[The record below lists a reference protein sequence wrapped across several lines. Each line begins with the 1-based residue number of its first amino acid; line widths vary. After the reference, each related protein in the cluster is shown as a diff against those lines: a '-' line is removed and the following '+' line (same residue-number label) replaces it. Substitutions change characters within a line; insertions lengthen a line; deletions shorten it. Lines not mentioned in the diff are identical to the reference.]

1 MECEEGLGLWSSTR
15 GVCMLREREFENL
28 EGVAKNWMPLKEDNN
43 LTFSTPLI
51 SVYLAFVFRSMRHF
65 LHFVRFA

>member
-1 MECEEGLGLWSSTR
+1 
-15 GVCMLREREFENL
+15 MLREREFENL

-51 SVYLAFVFRSMRHF
+51 SVYLGFVFRSMRHF